1 MSVEVISPGLFTT
14 VQDLG
19 RYGYQRHGVH
29 VGGVMDTLAMRVANL
44 LVGNEPD
51 AAVLEL
57 TMKGPA
63 LRFQQDVL
71 VAVCGADMQP
81 VLGECRL
88 RRNRPVWVQ
97 SGSVL
102 RFGHAREG
110 CRTYLA
116 IAGGFDVPLVMNSRS
131 TNVRAKFG
139 GAWGRTLAET
149 DRLALGKPGK
159 KSVRL
164 ARQLQD
170 RSVNKAYS
178 FCESDWFVPRS
189 FFPYPPYPQQKD
201 AVVRVMPGAELAF
214 FTAKSRHDFWTTPY
228 QISAQSDRM
237 GYRLHGPE
245 LALSKPVELISSAVS
260 SGTIQVPP
268 SGMPIVLLADRQ
280 TVGGYPK
287 IGHVATVDLP
297 ILAQL
302 RPHDR
307 VQFQQVTLRDA
318 QQAWYEREKA
328 TAELETGIELYLG
341 GRSK

>member
-29 VGGVMDTLAMRVANL
+29 VSGAMDALALRVANL

-63 LRFQQDVL
+63 LRFHQDVL

-81 VLGECRL
+81 VLDERRL
-88 RRNRPVWVQ
+88 RRNRPVLVQ

-102 RFGHAREG
+102 CFGHAREG
-110 CRTYLA
+110 CRAYLA

-139 GAWGRTLAET
+139 GAWGRALAET

-159 KSVRL
+159 KNVRL

-170 RSVNKAYS
+170 RSVNRADS
-178 FCESDWFVPRS
+178 FCEADWFVPQS
-189 FFPYPPYPQQKD
+189 FFPYPQQKD
-201 AVVRVMPGAELAF
+201 AVVRVMPGAESEL
-214 FTAKSRHDFWTTPY
+214 FTAQSRRDFWTTPY
-228 QISAQSDRM
+228 QISVQSDRM

-245 LALSKPVELISSAVS
+245 LALNEPVELISSAVS
-260 SGTIQVPP
+260 AGTIQVPP

-287 IGHVATVDLP
+287 IGHVATADLP

-307 VQFQQVTLRDA
+307 VQFQQVTLRAA
-318 QQAWYEREKA
+318 QQAWYEQEKA
-328 TAELETGIELYLG
+328 LAELGAGIELYLG
-341 GRSK
+341 GRSKR